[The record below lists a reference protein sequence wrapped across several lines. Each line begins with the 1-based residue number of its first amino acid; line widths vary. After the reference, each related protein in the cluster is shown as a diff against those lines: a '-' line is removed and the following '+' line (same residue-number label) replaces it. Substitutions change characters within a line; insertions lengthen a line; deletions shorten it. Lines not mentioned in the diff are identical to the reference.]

1 MEEHVTLSMPGVPQ
15 KDNID
20 ELTLTVPDFENP
32 KLKERRMCLRD
43 PFWLIL
49 RRKGCR
55 PYFGMFVKKAIEGQ

>member
-32 KLKERRMCLRD
+32 KLK
-43 PFWLIL
+43 
-49 RRKGCR
+49 
-55 PYFGMFVKKAIEGQ
+55 